1 MFGYMIYIHVYAC
14 RVIVMGGLIQLKRN
28 LRDKLVDLKMLNRL
42 ANSPDLALCLGVP
55 VTGSP

>member
-14 RVIVMGGLIQLKRN
+14 RVIDMGGLIQLKRN